1 MVNVLSELRKEVKDL
16 LNDAGLRAYD
26 YMENKAVPPFAVVI
40 PDDPYLMP
48 SDTFGGKLNIRFKV
62 FVAGPKGL
70 SNKQAQ
76 DTEDMI
82 IKAILAL
89 REEYDITDVTSPLPR
104 ELIQLNDVTVFGSE
118 ITIEA
123 TINLEEGEN

>member
-1 MVNVLSELRKEVKDL
+1 MVNVLSELRKEVKDI
-16 LNDAGLRAYD
+16 LNSAGLRAFD

-48 SDTFGGKLNIRFKV
+48 SDTFGGKLTIRFKV
-62 FVAGPKGL
+62 FIAGPRGL

-82 IKAILAL
+82 IKAILVL
-89 REEYDITDVTSPLPR
+89 REEYDILNVSSPLPR
-104 ELIQLNDVTVFGSE
+104 ELIQNNVEVFGSE
-118 ITIEA
+118 IDIEA